1 MIYLQEV
8 NLYIHIYVYTCRLT
22 YIHTYVNM
30 NYEIK
35 TSLEAKTEANFA
47 GHSSTLKKCLKLSLS
62 STIS

>member
-1 MIYLQEV
+1 
-8 NLYIHIYVYTCRLT
+8 
-22 YIHTYVNM
+22 M